1 MAKPIPATPVV
12 RGEDAK
18 RIVKE
23 IREGTAQTPERLQK
37 LRQAD
42 EVFRNASIPNGV
54 GAKEP

>member
-23 IREGTAQTPERLQK
+23 LRDGTAQTPQRVQRL
-37 LRQAD
+37 RHAD
-42 EVFRNASIPNGV
+42 EVFRKASVPNGT
-54 GAKEP
+54 GRKAP